1 MKMMEKMEKMQIKH
15 KKGMFIGS
23 LILYALPGLG
33 FASAG
38 IACCV
43 KAKQK
48 NYFNDYT
55 AAIISL
61 YKTPNNLL
69 LATYC
74 IMLIISVIS
83 IVMEVMAYREDVTI
97 VGMSNPR
104 KTINK
109 IKNGIFG
116 LYTFAVWI
124 YIQVKFF
131 RNPYRDMVIEM
142 KFAWIYFISI
152 VYIQI
157 GFSIIICLVC
167 CCIIAKEGSKD

>member
-1 MKMMEKMEKMQIKH
+1 MEKMEKMQIKH

-43 KAKQK
+43 IAKKK
-48 NYFNDYT
+48 NYINEYSE
-55 AAIISL
+55 AIISY
-61 YKTPNNLL
+61 YKTPNTLL

-74 IMLIISVIS
+74 IMLIISVMS
-83 IVMEVMAYREDVTI
+83 IALEVMAYREDVTI
-97 VGMSNPR
+97 VGMSSPR

-109 IKNGIFG
+109 IKNATFG

-131 RNPYRDMVIEM
+131 RHAYGDMVIEM

-167 CCIIAKEGSKD
+167 CCIIAKGADKD